1 MSNLKHA
8 TLPSAPGPTA
18 DRDPP
23 RRRRVYA
30 RKDDIVLEA
39 AERAF
44 LARGFSGTSMD
55 EIAELAG
62 VSKRTVYSNFS
73 SKQALFATVIRER
86 CAEVLPEA
94 LDLDQAAQAD
104 PARTLEMLAVRFLT
118 AIYAPAQI
126 ALYRTVITEAHSQ
139 PEIGRIMFE
148 GPITRSQLVFDG
160 FLRSQV
166 ALGRMAFPDLRLAA
180 SQLIAMLKTNLH
192 MQLLFNQPAVVSH
205 ARIARIA
212 RASVRLFLHGALTTR
227 AEPPQ
232 APARRGAPVA
242 EPPKRRARAKPAA

>member
-1 MSNLKHA
+1 MPNLKHDPA
-8 TLPSAPGPTA
+8 PSAPGPSTPA
-18 DRDPP
+18 PSTPGPAAERTPP

-30 RKDDIVLEA
+30 RKNDVVLEA

-73 SKQALFATVIRER
+73 SKQVLFAAVIRER
-86 CAEVLPEA
+86 CAEVLPEEV
-94 LDLDQAAQAD
+94 DLDQATQAD
-104 PARTLEMLAVRFLT
+104 PARTLEALAVRFLT
-118 AIYAPAQI
+118 AIYTPAQI

-166 ALGRMAFPDLRLAA
+166 ALGRMAFPDVRLAA
-180 SQLIAMLKTNLH
+180 AQLIAMLKTNLH
-192 MQLLFNQPAVVSH
+192 MQLLFNQPAVVNH
-205 ARIARIA
+205 TRIARIA
-212 RASVRLFLHGALTTR
+212 RASVRLFLHGALT
-227 AEPPQ
+227 AHA
-232 APARRGAPVA
+232 APAA
-242 EPPKRRARAKPAA
+242 EAPKRRARARPDG